1 MMPLFGRVF
10 FCSTNP
16 SDIGIARQAW
26 GSCHPPKFFLVD
38 RALIP
43 TLLVAQHSLTKS
55 SLYAYPTTV
64 QLGMLI
70 SDAGLPVN

>member
-1 MMPLFGRVF
+1 MPLFGRFF

-16 SDIGIARQAW
+16 SDVGIARQAW
-26 GSCHPPKFFLVD
+26 GSCHPPKFFPVD

-55 SLYAYPTTV
+55 SLYAYPTSV